1 MKKIIVL
8 IDFSEHSEYALETAA
23 SIAKTHNGELIVLHM
38 LELSNAVY
46 TASRSSMGEEA
57 VFYLKLA
64 EQKMSKF
71 LDRPFLEGIEITP
84 VIKHFKVFKEINEIV
99 DEQQVDLIVMGS
111 HGASGVK
118 EVLVG
123 SNAEKVVR
131 HANIPVLIVK
141 QNPILVEFN
150 TAIFASDF
158 SDEAVEAYI
167 KAKAVFEK
175 LDATM
180 NLIYVNTP
188 DTSFKSSIEIDRL
201 VSSFL
206 KKADGNLESLSDVHV
221 VSDYSVEQGILNF
234 ANNIGADL
242 IAVATHGRK
251 GLAHFFE
258 GSISEDIANHST
270 LPVMTFRI

>member
-1 MKKIIVL
+1 MKKIIVP

-23 SIAKTHNGELIVLHM
+23 SIAKKHNGELIVLHM

-46 TASRSSMGEEA
+46 TASRSSIGEEA

-71 LDRPFLEGIEITP
+71 LDRPFLEGVEITP
-84 VIKHFKVFKEINEIV
+84 VIKHFKVFKEINDIV

-118 EVLVG
+118 EVLIG

-131 HANIPVLIVK
+131 HADIPVLIVK
-141 QNPILVEFN
+141 QNPILVEFD

-158 SDEAVEAYI
+158 SEEAVEAYL
-167 KAKAVFEK
+167 KAKAVFNK

-270 LPVMTFRI
+270 LPVMTFKI

>member
-1 MKKIIVL
+1 MKKIIVP

-23 SIAKTHNGELIVLHM
+23 SIAKKHNSELIVLHM

-46 TASRSSMGEEA
+46 TASRSSIGEEA

-71 LDRPFLEGIEITP
+71 LDRLFLEGLEITP

-99 DEQQVDLIVMGS
+99 DEQQIDLIVMGS

-118 EVLVG
+118 EVIIG

-131 HANIPVLIVK
+131 HSTIPVLIVK

-158 SDEAVEAYI
+158 SKEVIEAYL
-167 KAKAVFEK
+167 KAKTVFDK

-180 NLIYVNTP
+180 NLIYINTP
-188 DTSFKSSIEIDRL
+188 DTSFKSSVEIDRL

-206 KKADGNLESLSDVHV
+206 KKADGNLESLPDVHV

-234 ANNIGADL
+234 SKNIGADL
-242 IAVATHGRK
+242 IGVATHGRK
-251 GLAHFFE
+251 GLSHFFE

-270 LPVMTFRI
+270 LPVMTFKI

>member
-1 MKKIIVL
+1 MKKIIVP

-23 SIAKTHNGELIVLHM
+23 SIAKKHNGELIVLHM

-46 TASRSSMGEEA
+46 TASRSSIGEEA

-71 LDRPFLEGIEITP
+71 LDRPFLEDVEITP
-84 VIKHFKVFKEINEIV
+84 VIKHFKVFKEINDIV
-99 DEQQVDLIVMGS
+99 DQQQIDLIVMGS

-118 EVLVG
+118 EVLIG

-131 HANIPVLIVK
+131 HATIPVLIVK

-150 TAIFASDF
+150 TAIFACDF
-158 SDEAVEAYI
+158 SEEAIASYL
-167 KAKAVFEK
+167 KAKTVFDK
-175 LDATM
+175 LGASM

-188 DTSFKSSIEIDRL
+188 DTSFKSSVEIDRL
-201 VSSFL
+201 VSTFL
-206 KKADGNLESLSDVHV
+206 KKADGSLEGMHDVHI

-270 LPVMTFRI
+270 LPVMTFKI

>member
-1 MKKIIVL
+1 MKKIIVP

-23 SIAKTHNGELIVLHM
+23 SIAKKHNSELIVLHM

-46 TASRSSMGEEA
+46 TASRSSIGEEA

-71 LDRPFLEGIEITP
+71 LDRLFLEGLEITP

-99 DEQQVDLIVMGS
+99 DEQQIDLIVMGS

-118 EVLVG
+118 EVIIG

-131 HANIPVLIVK
+131 HSTIPVLIVK

-158 SDEAVEAYI
+158 SEEVIEAYL
-167 KAKAVFEK
+167 KAKTVFDK

-180 NLIYVNTP
+180 NLIYINTP
-188 DTSFKSSIEIDRL
+188 DTSFKSSVEIDRL

-206 KKADGNLESLSDVHV
+206 KKADGNLESLPDVHV

-234 ANNIGADL
+234 SKNIGADL
-242 IAVATHGRK
+242 IGVATHGRK
-251 GLAHFFE
+251 GLSHFFE

-270 LPVMTFRI
+270 LPVMTFKI

>member
-1 MKKIIVL
+1 MKKIIVP

-23 SIAKTHNGELIVLHM
+23 SIAKKHNSELIVLHR

-46 TASRSSMGEEA
+46 TASRSSIGEEA

-71 LDRPFLEGIEITP
+71 LDRRFLEGLEITP

-99 DEQQVDLIVMGS
+99 DEQQIDLIVMGS

-118 EVLVG
+118 EVIIG

-131 HANIPVLIVK
+131 HSTIPVLIVK

-158 SDEAVEAYI
+158 SEEVIEAYL
-167 KAKAVFEK
+167 KAKTVFDK

-180 NLIYVNTP
+180 NLIYINTP
-188 DTSFKSSIEIDRL
+188 DTSFKSSVEIDRL

-206 KKADGNLESLSDVHV
+206 KKADGNLESLPDVHV

-234 ANNIGADL
+234 SKNIGADL
-242 IAVATHGRK
+242 IGVATHGRK
-251 GLAHFFE
+251 GLSHFFE

-270 LPVMTFRI
+270 LPVMTFKI

>member
-1 MKKIIVL
+1 MKKIIVP
-8 IDFSEHSEYALETAA
+8 IDFSEYSEYALETAA
-23 SIAKTHNGELIVLHM
+23 SIAKKHNCELIVLHM

-46 TASRSSMGEEA
+46 TASRSSIGEEA

-71 LDRPFLEGIEITP
+71 LDRPFLEGLEITP

-99 DEQQVDLIVMGS
+99 DEQQIDLIVMGS

-118 EVLVG
+118 EVIIG

-131 HANIPVLIVK
+131 HSKIPVLIVK

-158 SDEAVEAYI
+158 SEEAIEAYL
-167 KAKAVFEK
+167 KAKTVFDK

-180 NLIYVNTP
+180 NLIYINTP
-188 DTSFKSSIEIDRL
+188 DTSFKSSVEIDRL
-201 VSSFL
+201 VSGFL
-206 KKADGNLESLSDVHV
+206 KKADGNLESLPDVHV

-234 ANNIGADL
+234 AKNIGADL
-242 IAVATHGRK
+242 IGVATHGRK
-251 GLAHFFE
+251 GLSHFFE

-270 LPVMTFRI
+270 LPVMTFKI

>member
-1 MKKIIVL
+1 MKKIIVP

-23 SIAKTHNGELIVLHM
+23 SIAKKHNSELIVLHM

-46 TASRSSMGEEA
+46 TASRSSIGEEA

-71 LDRPFLEGIEITP
+71 LDRRFLEGLEITP

-99 DEQQVDLIVMGS
+99 DEQQIDLIVMGS

-118 EVLVG
+118 EVIIG

-131 HANIPVLIVK
+131 HSTIPVLIVK

-158 SDEAVEAYI
+158 SKEVIEAYL
-167 KAKAVFEK
+167 KAKTVFDK

-180 NLIYVNTP
+180 NLIYINTP
-188 DTSFKSSIEIDRL
+188 DTSFKSSVEIDRL

-206 KKADGNLESLSDVHV
+206 KKADGNLESLPDVHV

-234 ANNIGADL
+234 SKNIGADL
-242 IAVATHGRK
+242 IGVATHGRK
-251 GLAHFFE
+251 GLSHFFE

-270 LPVMTFRI
+270 LPVMTFKI

>member
-1 MKKIIVL
+1 MKKIIVP

-23 SIAKTHNGELIVLHM
+23 SIAKKHNSELIVLHM

-46 TASRSSMGEEA
+46 TASRSSIGEEA

-71 LDRPFLEGIEITP
+71 LDRRFLEGLEITP

-99 DEQQVDLIVMGS
+99 DEQQIDLIVMGS

-118 EVLVG
+118 EVIIG

-131 HANIPVLIVK
+131 HSTIPVLIVK

-158 SDEAVEAYI
+158 SEEVIEAYL
-167 KAKAVFEK
+167 KAKTVFDK

-180 NLIYVNTP
+180 NLIYINTP
-188 DTSFKSSIEIDRL
+188 DTSFKSSVEIDRL

-206 KKADGNLESLSDVHV
+206 KKADGNLESLPDVHV

-234 ANNIGADL
+234 SKNIGADL
-242 IAVATHGRK
+242 IGVATHGRK
-251 GLAHFFE
+251 GLSHFFE

-270 LPVMTFRI
+270 LPVMTFKI

>member
-1 MKKIIVL
+1 MKKIIVP
-8 IDFSEHSEYALETAA
+8 IDFSEYSEYALETAA
-23 SIAKTHNGELIVLHM
+23 SIAKKHNCELIVLHM

-46 TASRSSMGEEA
+46 TASRSSIGEEA

-71 LDRPFLEGIEITP
+71 LDRPFLEGLEITP

-99 DEQQVDLIVMGS
+99 DEQQIDLIVMGS

-118 EVLVG
+118 EVIIG

-131 HANIPVLIVK
+131 HSTIPVLIVK

-158 SDEAVEAYI
+158 SEEAIEAYL
-167 KAKAVFEK
+167 KAKTVFDK

-180 NLIYVNTP
+180 NLIYINTP
-188 DTSFKSSIEIDRL
+188 DTSFKSSVEIDRL

-206 KKADGNLESLSDVHV
+206 KKADGNLESLPDVHV

-234 ANNIGADL
+234 AKNIGADL
-242 IAVATHGRK
+242 IGVATHGRK
-251 GLAHFFE
+251 GLSHFFE

-270 LPVMTFRI
+270 LPVMTFKI

>member
-1 MKKIIVL
+1 MKKIIVP
-8 IDFSEHSEYALETAA
+8 IDFSEYSEYALETAA
-23 SIAKTHNGELIVLHM
+23 SIAKKHNCELIVLHM

-46 TASRSSMGEEA
+46 TASRSSIGEEA

-71 LDRPFLEGIEITP
+71 LDRPFLEGLEITP

-99 DEQQVDLIVMGS
+99 DEQQIDLIVMGS

-118 EVLVG
+118 EVIIG

-131 HANIPVLIVK
+131 HSTIPVLIVK

-158 SDEAVEAYI
+158 SEEAIEAYL
-167 KAKAVFEK
+167 KAKTVFDK

-180 NLIYVNTP
+180 NLIYINTP
-188 DTSFKSSIEIDRL
+188 DTSFKSSVEIDRL
-201 VSSFL
+201 VSGFL
-206 KKADGNLESLSDVHV
+206 KKADGNLESLPDVHV

-234 ANNIGADL
+234 AKNIGADL
-242 IAVATHGRK
+242 IGVATHGRK
-251 GLAHFFE
+251 GLSHFFE

-270 LPVMTFRI
+270 LPVMTFKI

>member
-1 MKKIIVL
+1 MKKIIVP
-8 IDFSEHSEYALETAA
+8 IDFSEYSEYALETAA
-23 SIAKTHNGELIVLHM
+23 SIAKKHNCELIVLHM

-46 TASRSSMGEEA
+46 TASRSSIGEEA

-71 LDRPFLEGIEITP
+71 LDRPFLEGLEITP

-99 DEQQVDLIVMGS
+99 DEQQIDLIVMGS

-118 EVLVG
+118 EVIIG

-131 HANIPVLIVK
+131 HSKIPVLIVK

-158 SDEAVEAYI
+158 SEEAIEAYL
-167 KAKAVFEK
+167 KAKTVFDK

-180 NLIYVNTP
+180 NLIYINTP
-188 DTSFKSSIEIDRL
+188 DTSFKSSVEIDHL
-201 VSSFL
+201 VSGFL
-206 KKADGNLESLSDVHV
+206 KKADGNLESLPDVHV

-234 ANNIGADL
+234 AKNIGADL
-242 IAVATHGRK
+242 IGVATHGRK
-251 GLAHFFE
+251 GLSHFFE

-270 LPVMTFRI
+270 LPVMTFKI

>member
-1 MKKIIVL
+1 MKKIIVP

-23 SIAKTHNGELIVLHM
+23 SIAKKHNSELIVLHM

-46 TASRSSMGEEA
+46 TASRSSIGEEA

-71 LDRPFLEGIEITP
+71 LDRPFLEGLEITP

-99 DEQQVDLIVMGS
+99 DEQQIDLIVMGS

-118 EVLVG
+118 EVIIG

-131 HANIPVLIVK
+131 HSTIPVLIVK

-158 SDEAVEAYI
+158 SKEVIEAYL
-167 KAKAVFEK
+167 KAKTVFDK

-180 NLIYVNTP
+180 NLIYINTP
-188 DTSFKSSIEIDRL
+188 DTSFKSSVEIDRL

-206 KKADGNLESLSDVHV
+206 KKADGNLESLPDVHV

-234 ANNIGADL
+234 SKNIGADL
-242 IAVATHGRK
+242 IGVATHGRK
-251 GLAHFFE
+251 GLSHFFE

-270 LPVMTFRI
+270 LPVMTFKI

>member
-1 MKKIIVL
+1 MKKIIVP

-23 SIAKTHNGELIVLHM
+23 SIAKKHNSELIVLHM

-46 TASRSSMGEEA
+46 TASRSSIGEEA

-71 LDRPFLEGIEITP
+71 LDRRFLEGLEITP

-99 DEQQVDLIVMGS
+99 DEQQIDLIVMGS

-118 EVLVG
+118 EVIIG

-131 HANIPVLIVK
+131 HSTIPVLIVK
-141 QNPILVEFN
+141 QNPILMEFN

-158 SDEAVEAYI
+158 SEEVIEAYL
-167 KAKAVFEK
+167 KAKTVFDK

-180 NLIYVNTP
+180 NLIYINTP
-188 DTSFKSSIEIDRL
+188 DTSFKSSVEIDRL

-206 KKADGNLESLSDVHV
+206 KKADGNLESLPDVHV

-234 ANNIGADL
+234 SKNIGADL
-242 IAVATHGRK
+242 IGVATHGRK
-251 GLAHFFE
+251 GLSHFFE

-270 LPVMTFRI
+270 LPVMTFKI

>member
-1 MKKIIVL
+1 
-8 IDFSEHSEYALETAA
+8 
-23 SIAKTHNGELIVLHM
+23 M

-46 TASRSSMGEEA
+46 TASRSSIGEEA

-71 LDRPFLEGIEITP
+71 LDRLFLEGLEITP

-99 DEQQVDLIVMGS
+99 DEQQIDLIVMGS

-118 EVLVG
+118 EVIIG

-131 HANIPVLIVK
+131 HSTIPVLIVK
-141 QNPILVEFN
+141 QNPILMEFN

-158 SDEAVEAYI
+158 SEEVIEAYL
-167 KAKAVFEK
+167 KAKTVFDK

-180 NLIYVNTP
+180 NLIYINTP
-188 DTSFKSSIEIDRL
+188 DTSFKSSVEIDRL

-206 KKADGNLESLSDVHV
+206 KKADGNLESLPDVHV

-234 ANNIGADL
+234 
-242 IAVATHGRK
+242 V
-251 GLAHFFE
+251 F
-258 GSISEDIANHST
+258 DI
-270 LPVMTFRI
+270 IK